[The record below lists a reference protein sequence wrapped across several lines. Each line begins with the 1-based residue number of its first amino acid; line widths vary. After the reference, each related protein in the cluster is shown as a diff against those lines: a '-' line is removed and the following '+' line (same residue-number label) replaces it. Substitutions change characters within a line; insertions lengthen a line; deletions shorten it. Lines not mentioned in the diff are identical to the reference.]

1 MGFIRIETSVPATLK
16 KLKKL
21 RKALTPAVQD
31 SILQKSAH
39 LWHARMVLATP
50 KRWTGQTAKSW
61 RVVPAPSTRGSGWT
75 VVNTSRVMVFLERG
89 TRAHG
94 PKPPNK
100 RLFVPLTRRAAM
112 AGPRVVVAEL
122 IAARQAKRRPKYRVG
137 RDFVFAKRVR
147 GIRAMWIIRHALPF
161 MRTTTKMA
169 MRQFIQAVLDSP

>member
-16 KLKKL
+16 KLKRL
-21 RKALTPAVQD
+21 RKALTPQVQD
-31 SILQKSAH
+31 SILQKSAY
-39 LWHARMVLATP
+39 LWHARMVMATP
-50 KRWTGQTAKSW
+50 KRWTGQTRKMW
-61 RVVPAPSTRGSGWT
+61 RVIPMPSSRGSGWT
-75 VVNTSRVMVFLERG
+75 VVNTSKVMVFLERG
-89 TRAHG
+89 TKAHG
-94 PKPPNK
+94 PKNAK

-137 RDFVFAKRVR
+137 KDFVFAKRVR